1 MQRNELPK
9 LQITCFNKIIGSN
22 ILGIIMFS
30 GLKHDF
36 IGKSSSL
43 WIILSCK
50 LTAKVVRIVVVRQM
64 QCGISRLGRAKWT

>member
-9 LQITCFNKIIGSN
+9 LQITCFNEIIGSN
-22 ILGIIMFS
+22 ILGIIMFN

-50 LTAKVVRIVVVRQM
+50 
-64 QCGISRLGRAKWT
+64 